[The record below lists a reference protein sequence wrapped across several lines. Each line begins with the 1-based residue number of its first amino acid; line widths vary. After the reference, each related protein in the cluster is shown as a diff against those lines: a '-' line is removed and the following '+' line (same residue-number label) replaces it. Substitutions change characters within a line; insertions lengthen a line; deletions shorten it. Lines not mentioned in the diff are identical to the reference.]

1 MPLGTRRAFSQDGRI
16 ARFFPLKSQMASFF
30 CCQFG
35 FQTAWPL
42 GLLLQGPIRP
52 ILLFF
57 CFPSLCLRSLKSTTG
72 CFHPTLTIHDHHSAL
87 VKEFFKKWFP
97 QLWRFCLYL
106 LTPLVLQ
113 TQSFLSVEHKRSHF
127 KEWFCYFPITIHMK
141 FIIAIDT
148 FHVNCYWKINLSLT
162 KG

>member
-1 MPLGTRRAFSQDGRI
+1 MDG
-16 ARFFPLKSQMASFF
+16 LLASFLWSPKWLLSSAANLAFRQPGLLAF
-30 CCQFG
+30 CCRVRSD
-35 FQTAWPL
+35 P
-42 GLLLQGPIRP
+42 
-52 ILLFF
+52 F
-57 CFPSLCLRSLKSTTG
+57 CFFFVFHLSVSGPLSPQRDAFIQPWQSMTTTAHLWKS
-72 CFHPTLTIHDHHSAL
+72 
-87 VKEFFKKWFP
+87 FFKKWFP